1 MIKLDR
7 NGLKINYIRALDV
20 KVVDKDKLNVNDDV
34 NDDGDSNGSFDGTV
48 APVEFENHL
57 TKVNSDGKVTYSNTI
72 SVVAKEGEEDNV
84 IRHNHPDGIVV
95 SPYIAI
101 ESASYSEDAPPATLI
116 LKDNTQFAE
125 DTFGTRGGFELKAG
139 NASLNGETN
148 GDLSWNGNV
157 KVDGD
162 LKVESNVSV
171 VIPGEIKWFSGSN
184 IPAGYLICNG
194 ATVSRT
200 TYDKLFAAIGTTWG
214 TGDGS
219 TTFTLPNLIDRVAW
233 GASTAGA
240 YKDAGLPNI
249 TGSLTAQDE
258 YGLFAPLETKA
269 SGAFVRGTVSGQ
281 RRGNSGSS
289 TFNPKTI
296 SLDASISNAIY
307 GASSTVQPPAA
318 TLIPIIK
325 Y

>member
-1 MIKLDR
+1 MIQLDK
-7 NGLKINYIRALDV
+7 NGLKINHIKTLDV
-20 KVVDKDKLNVNDDV
+20 KIVKRDELNTPFDDDLEEQQSNIVV
-34 NDDGDSNGSFDGTV
+34 
-48 APVEFENHL
+48 AEPEFQNKIL
-57 TKVNSDGKVTYSNTI
+57 KVNEEGKITHSNVI
-72 SVVAKEGEEDNV
+72 SIVGEGDEDNI
-84 IRHNHPDGIVV
+84 IRHHHHDGIVT
-95 SPYIAI
+95 SPFIAI
-101 ESASYSEDAPPATLI
+101 ESASYTEDTPAATLI
-116 LKDNTQFAE
+116 LKDNTQLAE
-125 DTFGTRGGFELKAG
+125 DTFGTRGGFEIRTGEKSLK
-139 NASLNGETN
+139 GEIN

-162 LKVESNVSV
+162 LKIESNVSV

-184 IPAGYLICNG
+184 VPSGYLLCNG
-194 ATVSRT
+194 STVSRT
-200 TYDKLFAAIGTTWG
+200 TYSKLFATIGTTWG

-233 GASTAGA
+233 GASTSGA
-240 YKDAGLPNI
+240 YKEAGLPNI

-281 RRGNSGSS
+281 RRGNAGSS

>member
-20 KVVDKDKLNVNDDV
+20 KVVDKDKLDV
-34 NDDGDSNGSFDGTV
+34 NDDIMEEGNGSNGAV

-101 ESASYSEDAPPATLI
+101 ESASYSEDVPPATLI

-125 DTFGTRGGFELKAG
+125 DTFGARGGFELKAG
-139 NASLNGETN
+139 NVSLKGETN

-157 KVDGD
+157 KVEGD
-162 LKVESNVSV
+162 LKVESDVSV
-171 VIPGEIKWFSGSN
+171 VIAGEIKWFSGSN

-233 GASTAGA
+233 GASTSGI
-240 YKDAGLPNI
+240 YKSAGLPNI
-249 TGSLTAQDE
+249 TGHT
-258 YGLFAPLETKA
+258 GLNVGDTTGNCPS
-269 SGAFVRGTVSGQ
+269 SGAFYK
-281 RRGNSGSS
+281 SGSS
-289 TFNPKTI
+289 TSMKGSSYTTQTNIQFSAAN
-296 SLDASISNAIY
+296 SNAIY